1 MYLSNI
7 GSDPLSIVS
16 VSTTGDFS
24 QINNCGTSVN
34 AGASCTINVS
44 FTPSATGARAGT
56 ISVADGATGSPHIV
70 SLSGTGQ
77 AAPASNGGT
86 PPGSYT
92 LTVSAT
98 AGTLSNFAPLTL
110 TVQ

>member
-1 MYLSNI
+1 VYLSNI

-16 VSTTGDFS
+16 VTTTGDFS
-24 QINNCGTSVN
+24 QINNCGTAVN
-34 AGASCTINVS
+34 AGSSCTINVS
-44 FTPSATGARAGT
+44 FTPSVIGARTGT
-56 ISVADGATGSPHIV
+56 ISVADGATGSPHTV
-70 SLSGTGQ
+70 NLAGTGQ

-86 PPGSYT
+86 PTGSYT